1 MLHYLRSFL
10 HIKKQR
16 EGDLRMS
23 KIQDY
28 LDSHRD
34 RHLEELF
41 SLLRIPSVSALS
53 DHKSDVQEAADW
65 IASALAKAGLEHV
78 AVMPTAG
85 NAVVYADYIHTPG
98 APTVL
103 IYGHY
108 DVQPVD
114 PLNLWE
120 TPPFEPTV
128 RAGKVYARGASD
140 DKGQVFMHI
149 KAIEALLAVDQS
161 LPVNVKF
168 CLEGEEEIG
177 SPSLDVFVEQHQSLL
192 AADVLVISDTT
203 MHAPGQP
210 AIVYGLRGL
219 CGLAID
225 VQTAKSDLHSG
236 LFGGAVPNALHA
248 LIDVLQT
255 LHTQNGRVAV
265 AGFYDDV
272 EPLTSDESA
281 AFAALPHD
289 DEVYRQNLGLS
300 ALHGEPGFSTLER
313 VMARPTLE
321 INGIYGGFQGEGTK
335 TVIPAQA
342 HAKITC
348 RLVNHQDPARILA
361 LIERHVAAHTPTGA
375 KVTVTRYDSG
385 RPFVTGFDSPAIK
398 AAAAAYETA
407 YGVQPFFMRMGG
419 SIPVVETFGRL
430 LALPVVMMGFGLPDE
445 NFHAPN
451 EHFSL
456 ENFDKG
462 LTTLTDYYTRL
473 PHFMH

>member
-1 MLHYLRSFL
+1 MTNEQNYLNANRT
-10 HIKKQR
+10 
-16 EGDLRMS
+16 
-23 KIQDY
+23 
-28 LDSHRD
+28 

-41 SLLRIPSVSALS
+41 ALLRIQSISALS
-53 DHKSDVQEAADW
+53 AHKEDVSQAAQW
-65 IASALAKAGLEHV
+65 LATALTAAGLEHV
-78 AVMPTAG
+78 AVMKTGG
-85 NAVVYADYIHTPG
+85 NPVVYADFLHTPG

-114 PLNLWE
+114 PLALWE
-120 TPPFEPTV
+120 SGPFEPTV
-128 RAGKVYARGASD
+128 RGNKVYARGASD
-140 DKGQVFMHI
+140 DKGQTFMHI
-149 KAIEALLAVDQS
+149 KAIEALLSVNGT

-168 CLEGEEEIG
+168 CIEGEEEIG
-177 SPSLDVFVEQHQSLL
+177 SPSLDAFVEEHQDTL

-203 MHAPGQP
+203 MLAPGQP

-219 CGLAID
+219 CALQID
-225 VQTAKSDLHSG
+225 LRTAKSDLHSG

-248 LIDVLQT
+248 LIDLLHT
-255 LHTQNGRVAV
+255 LHTADGRVAV
-265 AGFYDDV
+265 AGFYDAVD
-272 EPLTSDESA
+272 PLSPEEKA

-289 DEVYRQNLGLS
+289 DETYRKSLGLS

-321 INGIYGGFQGEGTK
+321 LNGVYGGFQGEGTK
-335 TVIPAQA
+335 TVIPALA

-348 RLVNHQDPARILA
+348 RLVNRQDPAHILD
-361 LIERHVAAHTPTGA
+361 LIERHIAAHTPSGA
-375 KVTVTRYDSG
+375 QVTVTRYDSG
-385 RPFVTGFDSPAIK
+385 RPFVTDFSSPAIK

-407 YGVQPFFMRMGG
+407 YGLAPFYMRMGG
-419 SIPVVETFGRL
+419 SIPVVETFGRIL
-430 LALPVVMMGFGLPDE
+430 RLPVVMMGFGLPDE

-462 LTTLTDYYTRL
+462 LSTLVAYYQTL
-473 PHFMH
+473 PSFMA